1 MLRVIEHKAIII
13 AHILLDK
20 TLISLE
26 LTINRPITD
35 QLCRLSFLFRDAGNL
50 CSKQD
55 LQGNFWWTKYFGY
68 LLVCLFCISHL
79 IIFHSYEKPPL
90 PMKGYKFWSILA
102 IMAIEHWGFSSV
114 SHVLWHGTSV
124 YYGHL
129 RGPVTLIMLPSV
141 RYLSC
146 HYLFLRLMSVAIN
159 LPHARRTLS
168 QLGHRGGEQI
178 IKKTMI
184 FNIVK
189 TKC

>member
-55 LQGNFWWTKYFGY
+55 LQGNFWWTKYFGC

-90 PMKGYKFWSILA
+90 PMKGYKFWPILA

-178 IKKTMI
+178 IKKPMI